1 MCYPHYKQAWIDS
14 ALSLMNRM
22 DRFLLFLLG
31 ASNRLDGD
39 DGADDLLESVFLG
52 KQMYSYLVSHCLL
65 LEVVH
70 SSLVHEGLAV
80 VTAAT

>member
-1 MCYPHYKQAWIDS
+1 
-14 ALSLMNRM
+14 MNRM
-22 DRFLLFLLG
+22 DLFLLFLLG
-31 ASNRLDGD
+31 ASNRLDD
-39 DGADDLLESVFLG
+39 DGADDLESVFLG

>member
-1 MCYPHYKQAWIDS
+1 
-14 ALSLMNRM
+14 MNRM
-22 DRFLLFLLG
+22 DLFLLFLLG

-39 DGADDLLESVFLG
+39 DEADDLESVFLG
-52 KQMYSYLVSHCLL
+52 KQMYSYLVSHCLR

-80 VTAAT
+80 VAAAT

>member
-14 ALSLMNRM
+14 ALFLMNRM

-39 DGADDLLESVFLG
+39 EADDPLESVFLG